1 MELKKVSFEVNK
13 KAYITKEERDFL
25 VEAYRK
31 LFMKI
36 YGCDMLEVLAN
47 LTKTSSNKWLKRRK
61 GLQKYAENQIRA
73 LDVMDSVENDENFD
87 LLVIRDEESKLIGG
101 GRLRRISDTEASIP
115 DIAIEGVSLKEER
128 EIWRQAVMFAEE
140 YFTSLGY
147 EKMYVEIP
155 IQDGPLLGRAGKL
168 GFVEDPK
175 DMRVTDATRT
185 YLVNKTLGRVQDEEL
200 GTARK

>member
-1 MELKKVSFEVNK
+1 MELSKVSFEVNK

-36 YGCDMLEVLAN
+36 YGCDMLEILSSFTRTSY
-47 LTKTSSNKWLKRRK
+47 TKLFKNKKS
-61 GLQKYAENQIRA
+61 LQRYAENQIMA
-73 LDVMDSVENDENFD
+73 LNVIESVENDENLD
-87 LLVIRDEESKLIGG
+87 LLVIRDDEGKLIGG

-115 DIAIEGVSLKEER
+115 DIAIDGVVSKEQR
-128 EIWRQAVMFAEE
+128 EIWRQAVIFAEE
-140 YFTSLGY
+140 YFRSLGY

-155 IQDGPLLGRAGKL
+155 LQDGPLLGRAGQL

-175 DMRVTDATRT
+175 DIPTTDATRT
-185 YLVNKTLGRVQDEEL
+185 YLLNKTLERVQDAKL
-200 GTARK
+200 DSHRK